1 MTQFWLNDP
10 IELFNLDLDST
21 NGILNLITLL
31 IAILTIVFS
40 YSYGV
45 DNIKYGVV
53 AIMIILVVYQCNI
66 LEGFDAYDP
75 QTTLST
81 EVKPVEI
88 EDVPTTCRLP
98 TKDNP
103 MANPELKDYGT
114 EFSYSGACNDDFSSN
129 ITNNIMRNGV
139 FRSNREA
146 VFKPDNER
154 IYTTPVTTVPNDQM
168 GFANWCYN
176 DQDNCKSGSI
186 YFNEPA
192 MANLTSCARPR
203 PNDVIAKSQ
212 QPPGPYGDEANS
224 QI

>member
-1 MTQFWLNDP
+1 MTRFWLNDP
-10 IELFNLDLDST
+10 SELFNLDLDSIS
-21 NGILNLITLL
+21 GILNFITLMV
-31 IAILTIVFS
+31 AVLTIVFS

-53 AIMIILVVYQCNI
+53 AIMIILVVYHCII

-75 QTTLST
+75 KKPLRT
-81 EVKPVEI
+81 EVEPVEI

-103 MANPELKDYGT
+103 MANPELTDYGKK
-114 EFSYSGACNDDFSSN
+114 FPYSGACNNDFSSN
-129 ITNNIMRNGV
+129 ITSNIMRNGV
-139 FRSNREA
+139 FRNNREA

-154 IYTTPVTTVPNDQM
+154 IHVTPVTTVPNDQM

-192 MANLTSCARPR
+192 MANLTRCARTR
-203 PNDVIAKSQ
+203 PDDVTDDSL
-212 QPPGPYGDEANS
+212 QPPGPLGLEANL